1 MKENNLPIAIIG
13 NGCAAVECC
22 RALRE
27 HEYSGEIHL
36 FAEGELP
43 TYNPML
49 TSYYTA
55 GKIPYEQLFPYGE
68 HVFAQLDVTVH
79 NNSPVTKLSAAALIL
94 AAQGLDRFAFSQCL
108 IATGASVFLPRVPG
122 IDSRRIY
129 TMRTVED
136 AKRLRKFMAHPPKR
150 ALVVGASMVG
160 IKVAELLHAAGVR
173 VCLADMDSHVFP
185 LAAHPDCAAVIER
198 RLEEQGVN
206 LRLSSPLER
215 IEENDK
221 DLLAWFGGSDHPERA
236 DILLMCIGVRAN
248 TSFINPGEIEVRQ
261 GVLVNEKMQTSVP
274 GFYAAGDV
282 SMGNNLLSGEN
293 QIIGLWANAR
303 RQGYTAGCNMAGSK
317 TQYAGEIPCN
327 ITHFMG
333 MDFVGIGDVLNYT
346 DIGTWHSGSQFA
358 YLFFRDGV
366 LCGAN
371 TINMADKAGVLKN
384 MMVKQLL
391 HPQKQPDNVYSKPVQ
406 QHLFNELLQKVRGRL
421 K

>member
-1 MKENNLPIAIIG
+1 MRENNLPIAIIG

-27 HEYSGEIHL
+27 HQYSGEIHL
-36 FAEGELP
+36 FAAGELP
-43 TYNPML
+43 AYNPML
-49 TSYYTA
+49 TSYYAA

-68 HVFAQLDVTVH
+68 RVFAQWDVTVH
-79 NNSPVTKLSAAALIL
+79 NNSPVTKLSAASFTLT
-94 AAQGLDRFAFSQCL
+94 AQGLDRFAFSQCL

-136 AKRLRKFMAHPPKR
+136 AKRLRKAVAHPPKR
-150 ALVVGASMVG
+150 ALVVGASMAG
-160 IKVAELLHAAGVR
+160 IKVVELLHAAGVR
-173 VCLADMDSHVFP
+173 VCLADMASHVFP
-185 LAAHPDCAAVIER
+185 LAAHPDCAAVIEQ

-215 IEENDK
+215 IEENDN
-221 DLLAWFGGSDHPERA
+221 DLLAWFEGSDQPEQA

-248 TSFINPGEIEVRQ
+248 IGFINPGEIEVRQ
-261 GVLVNEKMQTSVP
+261 GVLVNENMQTSVP
-274 GFYAAGDV
+274 GIYAAGDV

-293 QIIGLWANAR
+293 QVIGLWANAR
-303 RQGYTAGCNMAGSK
+303 RQGYTAGCNMAGNR

-346 DIGTWHSGSQFA
+346 DIRTWRSGSQCA

-366 LCGAN
+366 LCGVN
-371 TINMADKAGVLKN
+371 TINMTDEAGVLKN

-391 HPQKQPDNVYSKPVQ
+391 HPQKQPDNVHYKPLQ
-406 QHLFNELLQKVRGRL
+406 QHLFNEVLQKCVSV
-421 K
+421 